1 MTTMTALPTPP
12 APPAR
17 HTWTAADLAHTPDDG
32 NRYELIDGTLL
43 VTPSPIRRHQRASG
57 RLHIALAAACP
68 PDLEVIAAPFDV
80 HLTDD
85 TVVEPDLLVTTVA
98 DDRYL
103 QGAPLLAV
111 EVLSPAT
118 RRVDLTLKK
127 ACYEAAGC
135 PSYWVVDPG
144 DAGQDASVTAWN
156 LRDGVYV
163 EAGHAVGDE
172 TLHLEHPFPVD
183 VVPAELVGPKIG

>member
-12 APPAR
+12 ASPTR

-43 VTPSPIRRHQRASG
+43 VTPSPVRRHQRASG
-57 RLHIALAAACP
+57 RLHVVLALASP

-80 HLTDD
+80 HLAED
-85 TVVEPDLLVTTVA
+85 TVVEPDLLVAPLA

-103 QGAPLLAV
+103 HGAPLLAV
-111 EVLSPAT
+111 EILSPAT
-118 RRVDLTLKK
+118 HRVDLTLKK
-127 ACYEAAGC
+127 ARYEAAGC

-144 DAGQDASVTAWN
+144 GAGRDASITAWD
-156 LRDGVYV
+156 LVDGAYV
-163 EAGHAVGDE
+163 EAGHAVGDDA
-172 TLHLEHPFPVD
+172 LHLEHPFPVD
-183 VVPAELVGPKIG
+183 VVPADLVRPKIG